1 VGKHL
6 SQHFINVCIGWWE
19 VHVVGIS
26 EGACEGRDNVSAN
39 LGYGSVCS
47 GARLIGAEEGKGK
60 GRLVTRRMG
69 GTFAANFVPCS
80 LC

>member
-1 VGKHL
+1 MG
-6 SQHFINVCIGWWE
+6 IG
-19 VHVVGIS
+19 
-26 EGACEGRDNVSAN
+26 EGACEGRVDVSAN

-69 GTFAANFVPCS
+69 STFAANFVPCS